1 MCAKVA
7 IVYNQP
13 ERSRYADMGEWAA
26 IAGVLEEVDAVEKAL
41 VELRYDCFR
50 VPLSPPL
57 KHAAE
62 IISTIK
68 ADLIFNLF
76 EGFDGQP
83 GTEATIAEM
92 FAERRL
98 PYTGC
103 PSDAIKVCLDK
114 IRVKDTL
121 VANGI
126 KTPRYCLLNS
136 KPPASFDLRFPC
148 IVKTRAE
155 HASHGMSE
163 ESVVHNIKQLESQ
176 VSKISHLFG
185 GEALVEE
192 YEDGR
197 EINALAMGKGK
208 VEVFPVS
215 EIIYTLPEGKPRIL
229 TYAAKWDPENEYYNC
244 STHQCPA
251 QIEEE
256 VRQTA
261 VDIVLSVFKL
271 CIGSGY
277 ARVDFRQDSQGT
289 LKVIDVNPNPD
300 ISPAVGAAHQAEIY
314 GLSYNQFM
322 ERIISI
328 ALEGS
333 SGS

>member
-41 VELRYDCFR
+41 VELGYDCFR

-57 KHAAE
+57 RHASE
-62 IISTIK
+62 IISK
-68 ADLIFNLF
+68 MRADLVFNLF

-92 FAERRL
+92 FDKIGL

-103 PSDAIKVCLDK
+103 PADAIKICLDK
-114 IRVKDTL
+114 MRVKNIL
-121 VANGI
+121 VANDI
-126 KTPRYCLLNS
+126 KTPRYCLLNGT
-136 KPPASFDLRFPC
+136 PPASFDLRFPC

-155 HASHGMSE
+155 HASHGISE

-176 VSKISHLFG
+176 VSKVSRLFG

-197 EINALAMGKGK
+197 EINALVMGKSQ

-229 TYAAKWDPENEYYNC
+229 TYAAKWEPENEYYNC
-244 STHQCPA
+244 STHRCPA
-251 QIEEE
+251 EIAEE

-277 ARVDFRQDSQGT
+277 ARVDFRQDSQGI

-300 ISPAVGAAHQAEIY
+300 ISPAVGAAHQADVY
-314 GLSYNQFM
+314 GLSYNQFI
-322 ERIISI
+322 ERIIRV
-328 ALEGS
+328 ALEESCGS
-333 SGS
+333 

>member
-7 IVYNQP
+7 IAYNQP
-13 ERSRYADMGEWAA
+13 EHSRYADIGEWAA
-26 IAGVLEEVDAVEKAL
+26 IAGVLEGVDAVEKAL
-41 VELRYDCFR
+41 IELGYDCFR
-50 VPLSPPL
+50 IPLSPPL
-57 KHAAE
+57 NRTSE
-62 IISTIK
+62 TIGALR

-83 GTEATIAEM
+83 DTEARVAEL
-92 FAERRL
+92 FSKTGL

-103 PSDAIKVCLDK
+103 PAESLKACLDK
-114 IRVKDTL
+114 AKVKDIL

-126 KTPRYCLLNS
+126 RTPRYQLFS
-136 KPPASFDLRFPC
+136 GKPPPSFDLRFPC
-148 IVKTRAE
+148 IVKTRTE
-155 HASHGMSE
+155 HASHGISE
-163 ESVVHNIKQLESQ
+163 ESVVHNIRQLEIQ
-176 VSKISHLFG
+176 VAKVSRLFG
-185 GEALVEE
+185 GYALVEE

-197 EINALAMGKGK
+197 EINALVMGKSK

-229 TYAAKWDPENEYYNC
+229 TYAAKWDPENEYYYG

-256 VRQTA
+256 VRRSA

-277 ARVDFRQDSQGT
+277 ARVDFRQDSQGN

-300 ISPAVGAAHQAEIY
+300 ISPAVGAAHQADVY
-314 GLSYNQFM
+314 GLSYSQFIK
-322 ERIISI
+322 RIIDI
-328 ALEGS
+328 TLEESCGT
-333 SGS
+333 

>member
-1 MCAKVA
+1 MYAKVA
-7 IVYNQP
+7 IVYNHP
-13 ERSRYADMGEWAA
+13 ESSRYADMGEGAA

-41 VELRYDCFR
+41 GELGYDCFR

-57 KHAAE
+57 NRARDV
-62 IISTIK
+62 INSVK

-83 GTEATIAEM
+83 GTEAEIAEM
-92 FAERRL
+92 FPETSI

-103 PSDAIKVCLDK
+103 PADTIRRCIDKV
-114 IRVKDTL
+114 RVKDIL
-121 VANGI
+121 IANGI
-126 KTPRYCLLNS
+126 KTPRYLLVS
-136 KPPASFDLRFPC
+136 GKPPPSFDLKFPC

-163 ESVVHNIKQLESQ
+163 DSVVHNIRQLEIQ
-176 VSKISHLFG
+176 TAKVSCLFG

-208 VEVFPVS
+208 VDVFPIS
-215 EIIYTLPEGKPRIL
+215 EIIFTLPEGKPRIL
-229 TYAAKWDPENEYYNC
+229 TYASKWDPENEYYNC

-251 QIEEE
+251 EVEEE
-256 VRQTA
+256 VRRTA
-261 VDIVLSVFKL
+261 VDAVLSVFRS

-277 ARVDFRQDSQGT
+277 ARVDFRQDSQGN

-300 ISPAVGAAHQAEIY
+300 ISPAVGAAHQAGVY
-314 GLSYNQFM
+314 GLSYNQFI

-328 ALEGS
+328 ALEES
-333 SGS
+333 SGN

>member
-1 MCAKVA
+1 
-7 IVYNQP
+7 
-13 ERSRYADMGEWAA
+13 MGEGAA

-41 VELRYDCFR
+41 VELGYDCFR

-68 ADLIFNLF
+68 ANLVFNLF

-92 FAERRL
+92 FAKLGL

-103 PSDAIKVCLDK
+103 PADALKVCLDK
-114 IRVKDTL
+114 MRVKDLL

-126 KTPRYCLLNS
+126 KTPRYCLLKG
-136 KPPASFDLRFPC
+136 KPPASFDLQFPC

-155 HASHGMSE
+155 HASHGISE

-197 EINALAMGKGK
+197 EINALVMGRSK

-229 TYAAKWDPENEYYNC
+229 TYAAKWEPENEYYNC
-244 STHQCPA
+244 STHRCPA
-251 QIEEE
+251 EIDEE

-261 VDIVLSVFKL
+261 VDIVMSVFRL
-271 CIGSGY
+271 CIRSGY

-300 ISPAVGAAHQAEIY
+300 ISPAVGAAHQAQTS
-314 GLSYNQFM
+314 GLSYNQFI
-322 ERIISI
+322 EQIISI
-328 ALEGS
+328 ALEG
-333 SGS
+333 

>member
-57 KHAAE
+57 THASE
-62 IISTIK
+62 VISTIK
-68 ADLIFNLF
+68 ADLVFNLF

-83 GTEATIAEM
+83 GTEAIIAEM
-92 FAERRL
+92 FSKIGL

-103 PSDAIKVCLDK
+103 PADAVKLCLDK
-114 IRVKDTL
+114 MRVKEML

-126 KTPRYCLLNS
+126 KTPRYCLLKR
-136 KPPASFDLRFPC
+136 KPLASFDLRFPC

-155 HASHGMSE
+155 HASHGISE
-163 ESVVHNIKQLESQ
+163 ESVVHNMKQLESQ
-176 VSKISHLFG
+176 VAKVSRLFG

-197 EINALAMGKGK
+197 EINALAMGKGN

-229 TYAAKWDPENEYYNC
+229 TYAAKWDPKNEYYNG
-244 STHQCPA
+244 STHRCPA
-251 QIEEE
+251 EIEEE

-261 VDIVLSVFKL
+261 VDIVMSVFKL

-300 ISPAVGAAHQAEIY
+300 ISPGVGAAYQAGIH
-314 GLSYNQFM
+314 GLSYNQFI
-322 ERIISI
+322 EHIISI
-328 ALEGS
+328 ATEES

>member
-13 ERSRYADMGEWAA
+13 ERSRYADMGEGAA
-26 IAGVLEEVDAVEKAL
+26 IDGVLEGVEAVEKAL
-41 VELRYDCFR
+41 VELGYNCFR
-50 VPLSPPL
+50 IPLSPPL

-83 GTEATIAEM
+83 DTEARVAEL
-92 FAERRL
+92 FSKTGL

-103 PSDAIKVCLDK
+103 PAESLEACLDK
-114 IRVKDTL
+114 AKVKDFL

-126 KTPRYCLLNS
+126 KTPRYCLLKG
-136 KPPASFDLRFPC
+136 KPSASFDLRFPC

-155 HASHGMSE
+155 HASHGISE
-163 ESVVHNIKQLESQ
+163 DSVVYNMKQLESQ
-176 VSKISHLFG
+176 AAKISRLFG
-185 GEALVEE
+185 GDALVEE

-197 EINALAMGKGK
+197 EINALIMGKSR
-208 VEVFPVS
+208 VQVFPVS

-229 TYAAKWDPENEYYNC
+229 TYAAKWEPENEYYNC

-251 QIEEE
+251 QIDEE

-261 VDIVLSVFKL
+261 VNIVLSVFRL
-271 CIGSGY
+271 CIHSGY

-300 ISPAVGAAHQAEIY
+300 ISPAVGAAHQAQTS
-314 GLSYNQFM
+314 GLSYNQFI
-322 ERIISI
+322 EQIISI
-328 ALEGS
+328 ALEG
-333 SGS
+333 

>member
-41 VELRYDCFR
+41 VELGYNCFR
-50 VPLSPPL
+50 IPLSPPL
-57 KHAAE
+57 KHASE

-92 FAERRL
+92 FAKIGL

-103 PSDAIKVCLDK
+103 PADAIKVCLDK
-114 IRVKDTL
+114 MRVKDIL

-126 KTPRYCLLNS
+126 KTPRYCLLNDN
-136 KPPASFDLRFPC
+136 PPASFDLRFPG
-148 IVKTRAE
+148 IVNTRAE
-155 HASHGMSE
+155 HASHGISE

-176 VSKISHLFG
+176 VSKVSRLFG

-197 EINALAMGKGK
+197 EINALVMGKSK
-208 VEVFPVS
+208 IEVFPVS

-229 TYAAKWDPENEYYNC
+229 TYAAKWDPGNEYYNC
-244 STHQCPA
+244 STHRCPA
-251 QIEEE
+251 EIDEE
-256 VRQTA
+256 VRRSA
-261 VDIVLSVFKL
+261 VDIVLSVFRL
-271 CIGSGY
+271 CIRSGY

-300 ISPAVGAAHQAEIY
+300 ISPEVGAAYQAQTS
-314 GLSYNQFM
+314 GLSYNQFI
-322 ERIISI
+322 EQIISI
-328 ALEGS
+328 ALEG
-333 SGS
+333 